1 MLRRALAVV
10 LIVVGVVLT
19 PVATV
24 AAWARVALVDTDRFV
39 AVLSPLAT
47 DPAVQGLLVDRST
60 TAIADRLDAETLL
73 GDLFAGLDGLD
84 LPPRARAALPL
95 LRGAAAQSVET
106 LIERTVTD
114 LVTSDRFAGTWTVA
128 LRATH
133 TAALAVLTRDP
144 GDALG
149 VSDDGELQL
158 HVDAVVAAARQRL
171 IDEGVVAAALLP
183 AVPLTV
189 TLGSAETLLTAR
201 AVYAAA
207 VTVGAWMPWAV
218 AVLLAAGVL
227 LSRRRGRVLAWTAG
241 AVAAVAAL
249 ALVALAVARGVF
261 ADAAGDAGTAAASIY
276 DAVVA
281 SLATTFGVLALVGA
295 ASAAATLLLRRMR
308 ADRNGLP
315 VAVGHAD
322 VVAAEGPLTD

>member
-1 MLRRALAVV
+1 MFRRALAVV

-39 AVLSPLAT
+39 AVLSPLAA

-60 TAIADRLDAETLL
+60 TALADRLDAETLL
-73 GDLFAGLDGLD
+73 GDLFAGLDELD
-84 LPPRARAALPL
+84 LPPRARAVLPL
-95 LRGAAAQSVET
+95 LRGAAAQGVET

-114 LVTSDRFAGTWTVA
+114 LVTSDRFADTWTVA

-133 TAALAVLTRDP
+133 TAAVAVLTRDP

-171 IDEGVVAAALLP
+171 IDDGVVAAALLP

-207 VTVGAWMPWAV
+207 VTVGAWMPWTA

-227 LSRRRGRVLAWTAG
+227 LSRRRGRALAWTAG
-241 AVAAVAAL
+241 AVAVVAAL

-261 ADAAGDAGTAAASIY
+261 TDAAGDAGAAAASIY

-295 ASAAATLLLRRMR
+295 ATAAATLLLRRMR
-308 ADRNGLP
+308 GDRNGLP
-315 VAVGHAD
+315 ATVGHTD
-322 VVAAEGPLTD
+322 VAAAAGPRTD